1 MDPHNNSDTVSVP
14 CAERK
19 QTFAQD
25 LLIVLS
31 GTMISQLI
39 FIFSIPVITRLYGP
53 DAFGINTLYISLVTI
68 IGMVSCVMYESA
80 ITLPESDDDAANV
93 FALSILLTFC
103 VSIVTFIGIIIGK
116 DFFITL
122 IKAPGLDPYIIY
134 LPLSVCIAGLLLALN
149 NWNIRKKSFS
159 SIGISKVAGSVTT
172 NTTQIATGISG
183 FSSAGYLIFGYII
196 GNLFTAMVLFYSTL
210 KKYHSLFHN
219 KISLKKIIEGLHRY
233 KVFPIYGTGSEIINV
248 ISVLMP
254 VFLLSIYYSESI
266 VGFYSLGYLAL
277 QVPVTF
283 IAGAIAQVFFSRAV
297 ELHHKK
303 DESLGLLFE
312 QLTRRLFM
320 LGFLPFIILA
330 VAGKEICMVIFGP
343 EWAEA
348 GVFLQIL
355 VFWIFL
361 GLITSPLT
369 YLFIIFEKQKFTL
382 LYNSSILM
390 IRLGA
395 LVIGGLSGNIYITI
409 ILLSAVG
416 TCSYGFA
423 FLWLMKISN
432 SSIHTII
439 AQFVPYILLGIPVA
453 GIMIL
458 TKWILHPA
466 PVFLLVI
473 GIISAIFY
481 YYLSIR
487 DDPEIR
493 NVINDFWRMLV
504 KKPFS

>member
-1 MDPHNNSDTVSVP
+1 MDPHNNSGVGS
-14 CAERK
+14 AQSGERK

-25 LLIVLS
+25 ILIVLS

-39 FIFSIPVITRLYGP
+39 FIFSIPVITRLYSP
-53 DAFGINTLYISLVTI
+53 DAFGLNTLYMSLVTI

-80 ITLPESDDDAANV
+80 IALPESDDDAVNV

-122 IKAPGLDPYIIY
+122 IKARGLGPYIIY
-134 LPLSVCIAGLLLALN
+134 LPLSVCIAGFLLALN
-149 NWNIRKKSFS
+149 NWNIRKKSFGP
-159 SIGISKVAGSVTT
+159 IGISKVTGAVTT
-172 NTTQIATGISG
+172 NSTQIATGISG

-196 GNLFTAMVLFYSTL
+196 GNLFTAMYLFYSTL
-210 KKYHSLFHN
+210 KKYHSLFHK

-254 VFLLSIYYSESI
+254 VFLLSIYYTESI
-266 VGFYSLGYLAL
+266 VGFYSLGYLTL

-283 IAGAIAQVFFSRAV
+283 IAGAIAQVFFSRAI
-297 ELHHKK
+297 ELYHQKK
-303 DESLGLLFE
+303 ESLALLFQ

-320 LGFLPFIILA
+320 LGFFPFIILA
-330 VAGKEICMVIFGP
+330 VAGKELCMVFFGS

-382 LYNSSILM
+382 LYNSIILM

-409 ILLSAVG
+409 VLLSAVG
-416 TCSYGFA
+416 TCSYGFV
-423 FLWLMKISN
+423 FWWLMKISN

-439 AQFVPYILLGIPVA
+439 AHFVPYILLGIPVA

-487 DDPEIR
+487 DDPEIQ
-493 NVINDFWRMLV
+493 NIINDFWRMLV
-504 KKPFS
+504 KKHFS